1 MLRMKYYYEH
11 DIVTD
16 LKSQGDGSFNY
27 QPITVS
33 VEGVTGITT
42 RSGQDFQCKIQPV
55 FRGHID
61 SVDLTAEGTDY
72 GSSEILNFNR
82 QPEFVFE
89 GGKLN
94 SATPVI
100 SNGQIVDII
109 ITNPGNG
116 YVSPPNITITGAGK
130 FAKLTPILEN
140 GRLSKIIIVGPGVD
154 YVGETFLTI
163 TNPGVDALVE
173 AEINEWNV
181 NLFTRNFDAVG
192 EDDGFVEENL
202 ANDSTQYCHIYTPR
216 PLRES
221 TYVLTTNGETFYGMA
236 SILKKLVVLKLLVG
250 STPLFLVGSI

>member
-1 MLRMKYYYEH
+1 MSEVGTGATNAKYYYEN

-16 LKSQGDGSFNY
+16 LKGQGDGSFNY

-42 RSGQDFQCKIQPV
+42 RSGQDFQCKVQPV

-89 GGKLN
+89 GGELLQ
-94 SATPVI
+94 ATPVI
-100 SNGQIVDII
+100 NNGQIVDII

-154 YVGETFLTI
+154 YVAGETFLTI

-173 AEINEWNV
+173 AS
-181 NLFTRNFDAVG
+181 RSMSG
-192 EDDGFVEENL
+192 M
-202 ANDSTQYCHIYTPR
+202 
-216 PLRES
+216 S
-221 TYVLTTNGETFYGMA
+221 TYSLETSMLLEKMMVL
-236 SILKKLVVLKLLVG
+236 
-250 STPLFLVGSI
+250 